1 MEQEIPLSGG
11 NITEVVRIGQAVHR
25 ATGPWST
32 AVHGL
37 LQHLETQGFESAPRF
52 LGTDQQGREMLS
64 FIEGEVGTSTF
75 TGKTAPKI
83 YSIL

>member
-52 LGTDQQGREMLS
+52 LGTDQ
-64 FIEGEVGTSTF
+64 
-75 TGKTAPKI
+75 
-83 YSIL
+83 